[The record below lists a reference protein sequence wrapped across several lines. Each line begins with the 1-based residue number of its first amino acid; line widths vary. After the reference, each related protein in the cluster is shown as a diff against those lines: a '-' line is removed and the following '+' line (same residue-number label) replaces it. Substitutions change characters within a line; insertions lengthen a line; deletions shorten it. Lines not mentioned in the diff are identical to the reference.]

1 MNPKQVIIQQK
12 EQLEALNCEYC
23 SQKKAERSF
32 SDNRLLLL
40 ALLAER
46 DTRIQMFK
54 AMRAC

>member
-12 EQLEALNCEYC
+12 EHLETLNCKYR
-23 SQKKAERSF
+23 SQKKAERFF

-40 ALLAER
+40 ALLAGR
-46 DTRIQMFK
+46 DTHIQMFK